1 MHELIINLITI
12 DIMHSEVIKK
22 SLLKKIFHANSKKKK
37 DKLVSDNINF
47 KSKSITKTKEDIIY

>member
-22 SLLKKIFHANSKKKK
+22 SLLEKIFHANSKKKK
-37 DKLVSDNINF
+37 RQTSIRQRKL
-47 KSKSITKTKEDIIY
+47 